1 LHERKFQTVHEEFLQ
16 YIYKTVPLLQK
27 EKTLLPLVADD
38 EKAICNAIDK
48 VLSGVYRLRC
58 WNHAINAV
66 KVWLRN
72 HGATSKAV
80 PVYIASICELFHQA
94 SESDYLSKL
103 EELKV
108 DWSSTFLEYY
118 EHGIHPEVC
127 ISA

>member
-1 LHERKFQTVHEEFLQ
+1 M
-16 YIYKTVPLLQK
+16 QK
-27 EKTLLPLVADD
+27 EKTLLPLVADN

-48 VLSGVYRLRC
+48 VLPGVYHLRC
-58 WNHAINAV
+58 WNHMINAV
-66 KVWLRN
+66 KVWLHN
-72 HGATSKAV
+72 HGATSSEV
-80 PVYIASICELFHQA
+80 PVYIASIRELFYQA

-118 EHGIHPEVC
+118 KHKIHPEVC